1 MRRTEIVP
9 PWLSPTRHAAR
20 ERLMDALE
28 QGGERL
34 HEMDYEDVALT
45 DAGMRLVRRA
55 ATAVMEQLVGLNEGE
70 LPPSRALALFL
81 DHVFWDE
88 MSGGLILCAE
98 LPGRSICLP
107 IPRECWA
114 MRPRPGRLH

>member
-1 MRRTEIVP
+1 MRRTACLL
-9 PWLSPTRHAAR
+9 PWQSPARHAAR
-20 ERLMDALE
+20 QRVMDALDHGRE
-28 QGGERL
+28 AL

-45 DAGMRLVRRA
+45 DSGLRLVRQA
-55 ATAVMEQLVGLNEGE
+55 ATAVMRRLVGLSEGE

-88 MSGGLILCAE
+88 KSGGLILCAE
-98 LPGRSICLP
+98 LPDRSICLP

-114 MRPRPGRLH
+114 MRPRAGHLH